1 MLAFG
6 EEARY
11 RLRLADGFL
20 REAGEDLNLCRWRS
34 CVDNSQ
40 LAAENA
46 AKAVLALL
54 GPVGRTH
61 LPASLLRRAL
71 SENRFP
77 DHVTQLVERL
87 AECAEL
93 LGPEIHAGTDY
104 GDESMWRTPWEIF
117 REDDAKQAFSVA
129 SEAVTLAHEIF
140 RLMSIGQPSP

>member
-1 MLAFG
+1 MPAFG

-20 REAGEDLNLCRWRS
+20 KEAGEDISLRRWRS

-77 DHVTQLVERL
+77 EPVTQLVERL

-104 GDESMWRTPWEIF
+104 GDESMWRTVGKSSERMTLSKHFLSPQ
-117 REDDAKQAFSVA
+117 KQ
-129 SEAVTLAHEIF
+129 LLW
-140 RLMSIGQPSP
+140 LMKFFG